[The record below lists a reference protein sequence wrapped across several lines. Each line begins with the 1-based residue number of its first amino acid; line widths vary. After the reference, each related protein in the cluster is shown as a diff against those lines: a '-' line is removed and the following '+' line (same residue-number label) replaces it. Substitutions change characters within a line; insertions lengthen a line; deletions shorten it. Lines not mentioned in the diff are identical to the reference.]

1 MPRTRMDDLV
11 EELGN
16 IENKEGDVVSEKA
29 RSAKK
34 KFQQTDLIMC
44 RSVTNGGLF
53 LEGSKTKQLYKWN
66 DYGDETEVEYRDLV
80 AEVRLKSN
88 FVFAPWFIVED
99 QDFVDEFPQLKNFYA
114 QYLSVKDLKDIL
126 DLPVS
131 QMAKRISELPK
142 GAQESV
148 KTIAASMV
156 KSGAID
162 SVAKIK
168 KLDEIFETDM
178 EFLSSLLQ

>member
-11 EELGN
+11 EEL
-16 IENKEGDVVSEKA
+16 EQTEDVAESVSEGTKKA
-29 RSAKK
+29 KRKL
-34 KFQQTDLIMC
+34 QQTDLIQC
-44 RSVTNGGLF
+44 KSVTNGGLF
-53 LEGSKTKQLYKWN
+53 LEGSKTKQLYQWN

-80 AEVRLKSN
+80 AEVRLRTN

-99 QDFVDEFPQLKNFYA
+99 QDFIEEFPQLKTFYS
-114 QYLSVKDLKDIL
+114 QYLSVKDLRDIL
-126 DLPVS
+126 NLPVN
-131 QMAKRISELPK
+131 QMAKKISELPK
-142 GAQESV
+142 GAQDSI

>member
-11 EELGN
+11 EVLS
-16 IENKEGDVVSEKA
+16 KEDETPETPKKKE
-29 RSAKK
+29 KK
-34 KFQQTDLIMC
+34 KFQQSDLIMC
-44 RSVTNGGLF
+44 RSVTTGGLF
-53 LEGSKTKQLYKWN
+53 LEGSKTKQLYQWN
-66 DYGDETEVEYRDLV
+66 DYGDESEVEYRDLV

-99 QDFVDEFPQLKNFYA
+99 DDFIEEFPQLKQFYA
-114 QYLSVKDLKDIL
+114 QYLSVKDLREIL
-126 DLPVS
+126 NLPVS
-131 QMAKRISELPK
+131 QMARRISELPQ
-142 GAQESV
+142 GAKESLR
-148 KTIAASMV
+148 TLAASMI

-162 SVAKIK
+162 SVSKIK

>member
-11 EELGN
+11 EEM
-16 IENKEGDVVSEKA
+16 NKEENLENEEPKKKE
-29 RSAKK
+29 KK
-34 KFQQTDLIMC
+34 KFQQHDLIMC
-44 RSVTNGGLF
+44 RSVVDGGLF
-53 LEGSKTKQLYKWN
+53 LEGSKTKQLYQWN
-66 DYGDETEVEYRDLV
+66 DYGDESEVEYRDLV
-80 AEVRLKSN
+80 AEVRIKSN

-99 QDFVDEFPQLKNFYA
+99 EDFIEEFPLLKQFYS
-114 QYLSVKDLKDIL
+114 QYLSVKDLREIL
-126 DLPVS
+126 ELPVN
-131 QMAKRISELPK
+131 QMARKIQELPQTAK
-142 GAQESV
+142 DSV
-148 KTIAASMV
+148 RNLAASMV